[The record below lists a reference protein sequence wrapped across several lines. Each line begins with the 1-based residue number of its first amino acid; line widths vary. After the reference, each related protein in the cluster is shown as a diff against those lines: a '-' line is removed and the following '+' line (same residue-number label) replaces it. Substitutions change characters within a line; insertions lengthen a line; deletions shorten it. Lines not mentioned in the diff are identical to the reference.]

1 MSPTVTD
8 QAHPHVDAAHYR
20 QVLGR
25 FATGVT
31 VITAMNGSEPV
42 GLAANSFTSVS
53 LDPPL
58 VLFCAAH
65 ASSTWPKIK
74 EAGSFCVNVLS
85 SEQETLSR
93 QFAGKGD
100 KYAGIGWRPGATGS
114 PVLDGVLAWIDCETE
129 AEYDGGDHVIVVGR
143 VVGLDAAVEQPLLYY
158 RGGYGRYQA

>member
-100 KYAGIGWRPGATGS
+100 KYEGVGWKPGTTGS
-114 PVLDGVLAWIDCETE
+114 PILSDVLAWIDCEIE
-129 AEYDGGDHVIVVGR
+129 SLHDAGDHVLVVGR
-143 VVGLDAAVEQPLLYY
+143 VLALDAKDGQPLTYF
-158 RGGYGRYQA
+158 RGGYGSL

>member
-100 KYAGIGWRPGATGS
+100 KYEGVGWKPGTTGS
-114 PVLDGVLAWIDCETE
+114 PILSDVLAWIDCVIESLHD
-129 AEYDGGDHVIVVGR
+129 AGDHVLVLGR
-143 VVGLDAAVEQPLLYY
+143 VLALDAKDGQPLTYF
-158 RGGYGRYQA
+158 RGGYGSL